1 MSDDNDDDFLSE
13 LPKIFE
19 EDEKFGKDTTESISK
34 MVQTIV
40 RKKSDVKEIV
50 KALKIPSNC

>member
-1 MSDDNDDDFLSE
+1 MSDDNDDYLRE

-19 EDEKFGKDTTESISK
+19 EDEKFCKYTTESISK
-34 MVQTIV
+34 MVLTIV

-50 KALKIPSNC
+50 KELKIPSNC

>member
-1 MSDDNDDDFLSE
+1 MSDDNDDDYLRE

-34 MVQTIV
+34 MVLTIV